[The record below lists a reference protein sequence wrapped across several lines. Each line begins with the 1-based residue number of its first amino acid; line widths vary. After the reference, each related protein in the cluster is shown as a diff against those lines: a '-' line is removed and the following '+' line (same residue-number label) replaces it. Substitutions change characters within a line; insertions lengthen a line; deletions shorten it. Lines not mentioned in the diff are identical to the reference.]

1 MLGILQDYPI
11 FEIPNLALDSFMY
24 TKLNTIRMS
33 RVNRSTQKKNM
44 NYLTLIAIAKNKG
57 GF

>member
-11 FEIPNLALDSFMY
+11 FEIPNLALDSFVY

-33 RVNRSTQKKNM
+33 RVNRNTQKKKIM
-44 NYLTLIAIAKNKG
+44 NYLTLIAKNKG